1 MTETRTHEQGESH
14 EIRIE
19 KAEPADYE
27 AIIGLIE
34 EVWQQLD
41 RKEWFVAD
49 NAQYTRELL
58 SSGTGR
64 AYKATDC
71 ETGRLAG
78 IFIAALPG
86 ISQENLGYDIGL
98 SRKELSLVAHMDTAA
113 VLPKYRGQKLQ
124 YRLMQM
130 AEKEL
135 KAEGLRYLMCTVH
148 PQNRY
153 SRENVLRQ
161 GYEVVATKEKYGGY
175 LRDILLKRL

>member
-1 MTETRTHEQGESH
+1 MTENKRMEQDKSPR
-14 EIRIE
+14 IRIE
-19 KAEPADYE
+19 KAGPADYE
-27 AIIGLIE
+27 AIISLIE

-64 AYKATDC
+64 AYKAVDC
-71 ETGRLAG
+71 DTGRLAG
-78 IFIAALPG
+78 IFIAVLPG
-86 ISQENLGYDIGL
+86 TSRENLGYDIGL
-98 SRKELSLVAHMDTAA
+98 PQDELSLVAHMDTAA
-113 VLPKYRGQKLQ
+113 VLPEYRGQKLQ

-130 AEKEL
+130 AEEEL
-135 KAEGLRYLMCTVH
+135 KKEGLRYLMCTVH

-161 GYEVVATKEKYGGY
+161 GYEVAATKEKYGGY